1 MQIPYWQTTTKTC
14 ANTWPSADG
23 VWTSC
28 EGQLAEWQQLHPHT
42 GILMMTCWHCRECGN
57 DTFRAE
63 PAPGS
68 PLALARKVAL
78 HTSAS
83 ATNGA

>member
-1 MQIPYWQTTTKTC
+1 MQTPDWKPTATTC
-14 ANTWPSADG
+14 GNTLPGAEG

-28 EGQLAEWQQLHPHT
+28 GGPLLEWQQLHPHT
-42 GILMMTCWHCRECGN
+42 GVLMMTCWHCRECGN

-68 PLALARKVAL
+68 PAALARAATL
-78 HTSAS
+78 HTSS
-83 ATNGA
+83 SDRSLT

>member
-1 MQIPYWQTTTKTC
+1 MQTPDWKSTAKTC
-14 ANTWPSADG
+14 GNTWPGTDG

-28 EGQLAEWQQLHPHT
+28 GGPLLEWQQLHPHT
-42 GILMMTCWHCRECGN
+42 GVLMMTCWHCRECGN

-68 PLALARKVAL
+68 AAALTRAATL
-78 HTSAS
+78 QTS
-83 ATNGA
+83 ATNRSLK